1 MHVDDLLM
9 TFPTLKD
16 RKYIEAV
23 IRRHFEITT
32 QYDDITYLGIFIKR
46 NRAQRTVHIDQEGLT
61 RKLVETFGGSDLKP
75 ASTPAKADLFECDPA
90 SPKMSKPQVFV
101 SLIMSLMY
109 LARLTR
115 CEILLPTVF
124 LSTKC
129 SSPTEQDYH
138 KARHI
143 LRYLKGTPKRGITLG
158 GKGPD
163 VMKPR
168 FIVDTSHGV
177 HMDGK
182 GQLGLIIMLGIA
194 VIFCRSCK
202 LKAVTL
208 SSTESEVYGLSDS
221 VGYALWFA
229 RLLNDFGYSDV
240 CPMET
245 WQDNQSA
252 MHMQTTGSGRFSR
265 SKHIFIR
272 DCFVKEHIDNGE
284 IVLKY
289 VPRYASRHAHQA
301 AGQGYVQSTS
311 AT

>member
-1 MHVDDLLM
+1 
-9 TFPTLKD
+9 
-16 RKYIEAV
+16 
-23 IRRHFEITT
+23 
-32 QYDDITYLGIFIKR
+32 
-46 NRAQRTVHIDQEGLT
+46 
-61 RKLVETFGGSDLKP
+61 
-75 ASTPAKADLFECDPA
+75 
-90 SPKMSKPQVFV
+90 
-101 SLIMSLMY
+101 
-109 LARLTR
+109 
-115 CEILLPTVF
+115 
-124 LSTKC
+124 
-129 SSPTEQDYH
+129 
-138 KARHI
+138 
-143 LRYLKGTPKRGITLG
+143 
-158 GKGPD
+158 
-163 VMKPR
+163 MKPR

-182 GQLGLIIMLGIA
+182 GQLGLIIMLGVA

-252 MHMQTTGSGRFSR
+252 MHMQTTGSGQFSR

-289 VPRYASRHAHQA
+289 VPRYAGRHAHQA
-301 AGQGYVQSTS
+301 AGQGCVHSTGETDVHGCVRRRNWIVHS
-311 AT
+311 GLGGCVGEWVIRPVI

>member
-1 MHVDDLLM
+1 
-9 TFPTLKD
+9 
-16 RKYIEAV
+16 
-23 IRRHFEITT
+23 
-32 QYDDITYLGIFIKR
+32 
-46 NRAQRTVHIDQEGLT
+46 
-61 RKLVETFGGSDLKP
+61 
-75 ASTPAKADLFECDPA
+75 
-90 SPKMSKPQVFV
+90 
-101 SLIMSLMY
+101 
-109 LARLTR
+109 
-115 CEILLPTVF
+115 
-124 LSTKC
+124 
-129 SSPTEQDYH
+129 
-138 KARHI
+138 
-143 LRYLKGTPKRGITLG
+143 
-158 GKGPD
+158 
-163 VMKPR
+163 
-168 FIVDTSHGV
+168 
-177 HMDGK
+177 MDGK

-289 VPRYASRHAHQA
+289 VPTEDMLADMLTKPLDKA
-301 AGQGYVQSTS
+301 AFNRLVKRMFTD
-311 AT
+311 A